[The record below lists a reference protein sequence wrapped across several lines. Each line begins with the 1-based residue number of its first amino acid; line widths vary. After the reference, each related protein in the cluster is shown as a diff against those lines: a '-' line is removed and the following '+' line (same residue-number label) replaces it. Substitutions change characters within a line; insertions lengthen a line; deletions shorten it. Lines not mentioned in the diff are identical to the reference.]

1 VQGVRLD
8 GDGGRD
14 LSRLRDSRMRLPT
27 WLLVLLA
34 WLALVYVVLL
44 VEAVWAWWRE

>member
-1 VQGVRLD
+1 
-8 GDGGRD
+8 
-14 LSRLRDSRMRLPT
+14 MILPT

-34 WLALVYVVLL
+34 WIALYVVLL